1 MNPVQVPSLVPH
13 LSVQSLQSVV
23 SALQASVVGGAFWT
37 AVTLP
42 LAYPAALLVEGWSL
56 PLFGALIVLHG
67 IALLLGH
74 GYSPGGG

>member
-13 LSVQSLQSVV
+13 LSVRSLQTVL
-23 SALQASVVGGAFWT
+23 SALQASVVVMAFWT

-42 LAYPAALLVEGWSL
+42 LAYPAALLAEGWSL

-67 IALLLGH
+67 ISLLLGH
-74 GYSPGGG
+74 GYAPGGR